1 MYRTDET
8 GKAGEQGSGRSSE
21 RKNLRYIPGIEI
33 DCTFQGMDF
42 HVLGYGIDYKSGDF
56 ADLEQNIEKQ
66 SFQAS
71 LKRLTQTQA
80 LGFHVT
86 ENDMWELSKDRY
98 WKAIWTGEMF
108 VEVLLSKPVYA
119 DHSLLKPYRPGGSR
133 GDNPYVNFYWDYYA
147 QRKLCYVPMEYP
159 EMRKIIGMIHANGG
173 FAVLAHPW
181 VNLKENICM
190 LDEILDLGLDGI
202 EAFSSYHTRE
212 QAEFLYSKAQERHLI
227 ATYGSDYHGKTKP
240 AIGLGQHQLHILQL
254 SFPLSTNF

>member
-1 MYRTDET
+1 MHRTDET
-8 GKAGEQGSGRSSE
+8 GKAGEQASGRSSE
-21 RKNLRYIPGIEI
+21 RKNLRYIPDIEI

-71 LKRLTQTQA
+71 LKRPTQTQA

-181 VNLKENICM
+181 V
-190 LDEILDLGLDGI
+190 
-202 EAFSSYHTRE
+202 Y
-212 QAEFLYSKAQERHLI
+212 
-227 ATYGSDYHGKTKP
+227 
-240 AIGLGQHQLHILQL
+240 LHAG
-254 SFPLSTNF
+254 